1 MARTAASIKDV
12 AREAGVS
19 IGTVSNV
26 LNRPDLVSPER
37 RDRVLEAIRGLG
49 DARNDAAGQQLGGA
63 PRRDRGRQEV

>member
-26 LNRPDLVSPER
+26 LNRPDIVSQIGKR
-37 RDRVLEAIRGLG
+37 RVGKECRSRWS
-49 DARNDAAGQQLGGA
+49 
-63 PRRDRGRQEV
+63 PYH